1 MAKMIFIGRG
11 VFKYVSSNNQNYYII
26 IINWAE
32 FDQVKVSMNEKKE
45 GDFSSNIFILKIK
58 YFLEAFIRCNKF
70 LVTSTIIV

>member
-11 VFKYVSSNNQNYYII
+11 VFKCVSSNNQNYYFI

-32 FDQVKVSMNEKKE
+32 FDQVKVWMNEKE
-45 GDFSSNIFILKIK
+45 GDFSPNIFILKIK

-70 LVTSTIIV
+70 LVSSTIIV